1 MTNNLTESSLNK
13 LNSTLRLPVP
23 MPMPVPTS
31 LDVIVFPSGSRRI
44 PLFPVN
50 GLFQRGA
57 CHRMGEGGQFGHS
70 RAGVRYFHRERELE
84 LPTWRPSSRY
94 TSHQLQTQP
103 SICSRFYFLIPSATT
118 PPLRQ
123 QAKSCL
129 WIQERILLFSFAWK
143 PHISNAQRTNRL
155 AWVIINLYVY
165 VYVCSCV
172 F

>member
-23 MPMPVPTS
+23 MLMPVPTS

-70 RAGVRYFHRERELE
+70 RAGVRYFHRERGNSNFQRGGRAVVI
-84 LPTWRPSSRY
+84 LPT
-94 TSHQLQTQP
+94 TLQTQP

-143 PHISNAQRTNRL
+143 PHISNVQRTNRL

-165 VYVCSCV
+165 VYVY
-172 F
+172 

>member
-94 TSHQLQTQP
+94 TSHNTPNAAFNLLKILFPDTKRNHATVETT
-103 SICSRFYFLIPSATT
+103 SKKLFMDTRKNFTVFFRLEATYF
-118 PPLRQ
+118 
-123 QAKSCL
+123 
-129 WIQERILLFSFAWK
+129 
-143 PHISNAQRTNRL
+143 
-155 AWVIINLYVY
+155 
-165 VYVCSCV
+165 
-172 F
+172 